1 MTSNTAILSLLAN
14 HRVEIDRK
22 DKRIAEL
29 EKDIAFVQSCVNS
42 GETAAKADRPSNQL
56 KALKEK
62 G

>member
-29 EKDIAFVQSCVNS
+29 EKERNELKCKLSHS
-42 GETAAKADRPSNQL
+42 ETMGKL
-56 KALKEK
+56 KQQEHDDD
-62 G
+62 